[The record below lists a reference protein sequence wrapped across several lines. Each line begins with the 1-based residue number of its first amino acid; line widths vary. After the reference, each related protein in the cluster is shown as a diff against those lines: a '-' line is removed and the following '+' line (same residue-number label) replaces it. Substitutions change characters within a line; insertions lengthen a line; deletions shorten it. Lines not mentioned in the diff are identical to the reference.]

1 MATEEDKSSKSE
13 EPTEKKLKDSR
24 KKGDVPSS
32 KEPANLMGVLSLFL
46 IAAFLSPTLVPE
58 LGGVLG
64 EIISNAAFTEV
75 GSGVTGLSDL
85 AVASGNMVSGI
96 AILLGPVM
104 LILVLAAIFGVFVQG
119 ELVFALERIKP
130 KASKISPLAGFKRL
144 FSADALVEFAKNLA
158 KVVVVAAVSAWFGYQ
173 AVVGIWQT
181 ADAVPETLMEYG
193 RSASTMILVGTTA
206 FLFFTA
212 SADVLWKRS
221 QWFKKQ
227 RMSIREVRDEHKD
240 SEGDPHIKAKRASL
254 RRQRAKQ
261 RIAVAVPTATVV
273 VTNPTHY
280 AVALRFEMGRD
291 VGPVCVAKGTDLV
304 AAQIRKIARDA
315 AVPIVENRTLA
326 RALHGTVDV
335 DEMVPTE
342 HWQAVAEIIGY
353 VLGLRR
359 NIALKPP
366 AGSRLRL
373 ED

>member
-85 AVASGNMVSGI
+85 AVAAGNMVSGI

>member
-46 IAAFLSPTLVPE
+46 IAAFLSPTLVPK

-85 AVASGNMVSGI
+85 AVASSSMVSGI
-96 AILLGPVM
+96 TILLGPVM

-181 ADAVPETLMEYG
+181 ADAVPENLMEYG

-315 AVPIVENRTLA
+315 EVPIVENRTLA

-359 NIALKPP
+359 NIAVKPP
-366 AGSRLRL
+366 TGSRLRL

>member
-46 IAAFLSPTLVPE
+46 IAAFLSPTLVPK

-64 EIISNAAFTEV
+64 EIISNAAFVEV
-75 GSGVTGLSDL
+75 ESGVIGLSDL
-85 AVASGNMVSGI
+85 AVATDKLITGVS
-96 AILLGPVM
+96 ILLGPVM
-104 LILVLAAIFGVFVQG
+104 LVLVLAAIFGVFVQG

-158 KVVVVAAVSAWFGYQ
+158 KVVVVAAVSVWFGYQ
-173 AVVGIWQT
+173 AVIGIWQT
-181 ADAVPETLMEYG
+181 ANAIPETLMESS
-193 RSASTMILVGTTA
+193 RKATTVILAGTTA
-206 FLFFTA
+206 FLFLTA

-240 SEGDPHIKAKRASL
+240 SEGDPHIKAKRAGL

-291 VGPVCVAKGTDLV
+291 VGPVCVAKGTDLI
-304 AAQIRKIARDA
+304 AAQIRKIAREA
-315 AVPIVENRTLA
+315 EVPIVENRLLA
-326 RALHGTVDV
+326 RALHSTVDV

>member
-46 IAAFLSPTLVPE
+46 IAAFLSPTLVPK

-96 AILLGPVM
+96 TILLGPVM
-104 LILVLAAIFGVFVQG
+104 LTLVLAAIFGVFVQG

-130 KASKISPLAGFKRL
+130 KVSKISPLAGFKRL

-315 AVPIVENRTLA
+315 EVPIVENRTLA

-366 AGSRLRL
+366 TGSRLRL

>member
-1 MATEEDKSSKSE
+1 MSTEEDKSSKSE
-13 EPTEKKLKDSR
+13 EPTEKKLKESR

-46 IAAFLSPTLVPE
+46 VAAFLSPTLVPQ

-64 EIISNAAFTEV
+64 EIISNAAFVEV

-85 AVASGNMVSGI
+85 AVAADKMVSGI
-96 AILLGPVM
+96 SILLGPVM
-104 LILVLAAIFGVFVQG
+104 LVLVLAALFGVFVQG
-119 ELVFALERIKP
+119 ELVFAVERIKP
-130 KASKISPLAGFKRL
+130 KASKVSPFAGFKRL
-144 FSADALVEFAKNLA
+144 FSTDALVEFAKNLA
-158 KVVVVAAVSAWFGYQ
+158 KVGVVATISAWWGYE

-181 ADAVPETLMEYG
+181 SDAVPETLMGYIL
-193 RSASTMILVGTTA
+193 SAATMILVGTTA
-206 FLFFTA
+206 FLFCTA

-280 AVALRFEMGRD
+280 AIALRFEMGRD

-315 AVPIVENRTLA
+315 EVPIVENRPLA
-326 RALHGTVDV
+326 RALHSTVDL

-353 VLGLRR
+353 VLSLRR
-359 NIALKPP
+359 NIDVSAP

>member
-1 MATEEDKSSKSE
+1 MSKEEDKSSKSE

-46 IAAFLSPTLVPE
+46 IAAFLSPTLIPK
-58 LGGVLG
+58 LGGVMG
-64 EIISNAAFTEV
+64 EIISAAAFTEV

-85 AVASGNMVSGI
+85 IVAVEKMVSGVS
-96 AILLGPVM
+96 ILLGPVM
-104 LILVLAAIFGVFVQG
+104 LILVLAALFGVFVQG
-119 ELVFALERIKP
+119 ELVFALERVKP
-130 KASKISPLAGFKRL
+130 KASKISPMAGFKRL

-158 KVVVVAAVSAWFGYQ
+158 KVIVVAAISAWFGYE

-181 ADAVPETLMEYG
+181 SDAVPETLMEYS
-193 RSASTMILVGTTA
+193 RSAAITILVGTTA

-291 VGPVCVAKGTDLV
+291 FGPVCVAKGIDLV
-304 AAQIRKIARDA
+304 AAQMRKIARDA
-315 AVPIVENRTLA
+315 EVPIVENRPLA
-326 RALHGTVDV
+326 RALHSTVDV

-353 VLGLRR
+353 VLSLRR
-359 NIALKPP
+359 NIELKPP